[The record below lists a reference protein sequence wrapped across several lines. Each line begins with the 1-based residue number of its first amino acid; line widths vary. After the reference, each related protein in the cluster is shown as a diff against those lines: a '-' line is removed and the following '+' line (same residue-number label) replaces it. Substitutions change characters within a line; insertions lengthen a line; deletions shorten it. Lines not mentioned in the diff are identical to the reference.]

1 MLFLVILI
9 IKIFTIV
16 KAYSYTCVFRYKR
29 KKGRKM
35 AKDPVCGMFVEEKSE
50 SIRYKKDDR
59 EYYFCSKQCLDEF
72 TQPEKEL
79 RKLKVQVAI
88 SIALAIPIV
97 IFSLPHML
105 PTQFGTLFPMYVTH
119 YNNYVMLALATPLQ
133 FWIGWRFYRGLW
145 DGIKA
150 KASNMDTL
158 IAIGTT
164 AAYLYSATVTLI
176 SSYFP
181 FSSVYFE
188 TGAIII
194 TLILIGRLLET
205 RTKERAS
212 DAVRKLLDL
221 QPKMA
226 KVLRQKEG
234 PGGYLVE
241 ELEIPIEQV
250 QEEDIMIIRPGESIP
265 TDGIVVEGYSSI
277 DESAITGESMPADKT
292 KGDEVIG
299 ATINRSGLLK
309 VKATKVGQD
318 TVLSQI
324 ITLVEEARTGKAQ
337 MQRLVDQVAKY
348 FVPAVL
354 TVAIGVGLGWY
365 FIGNIGLT
373 FSLLAFVSVIII
385 ACPCALGIATP
396 AALMMGAGKGAE
408 NGILFKGG
416 EYLEIAKKVK
426 SVVFDKTGTLTKG
439 RPSITDIID
448 LSGLGEDKIL
458 RLAAVAESGSEHPLG
473 QAIVNRAKEK
483 GIMVPNPDS
492 FEAISGHGL
501 KARYAD
507 HIIIIGNRKLMLD
520 DNIPVTDEINTTL
533 SALETRGKTATL
545 VVIDNKIAGIIAL
558 VDTIK
563 DNAKE
568 AIDSLK
574 SMGIE
579 VVMLTGDNERTAKAV
594 ASKLGIDRVISQ
606 VLPHEKEQ
614 AISGLKKSKEEKK
627 GAVAMVGDGINDAPA
642 LARADLGIAI
652 GSGTDVAKETGG
664 IILIK
669 DDIRDIVTALDL
681 GKKTVSKIKQNL
693 FWAFAYNTGLIPIAG
708 GLLVPFIGV
717 GIFGWLPMLAGLAMA
732 MSSVTVVG
740 NSILL
745 GRYKPKFAARKSR
758 RSRGEIY
765 SDKDLK
771 QSYAPITQISSS

>member
-1 MLFLVILI
+1 MFFC
-9 IKIFTIV
+9 IKD
-16 KAYSYTCVFRYKR
+16 
-29 KKGRKM
+29 KKERKM
-35 AKDPVCGMFVEEKSE
+35 AKDPVCGMFVEERPE
-50 SIRYKKDDR
+50 SIRYNKDGR

-79 RKLKVQVAI
+79 RKLKVYVAI
-88 SIALAIPIV
+88 SIALTIPIV

-105 PTQFGTLFPMYVTH
+105 PTQFGALFPMYVMH
-119 YNNYVMLALATPLQ
+119 YSNYIMLALATPLQ

-176 SSYFP
+176 PSYFP

-188 TGAIII
+188 TAAIII

-205 RTKERAS
+205 RTKEKAS
-212 DAVRKLLDL
+212 NAVRKLLDL

-234 PGGYLVE
+234 GHIE
-241 ELEIPIEQV
+241 EVEIPIEQV
-250 QEEDIMIIRPGESIP
+250 QEDDVMTIRPGERIP
-265 TDGIVVEGYSSI
+265 TDGIVVEGSSSI
-277 DESAITGESMPADKT
+277 DESAITGESIPSDKT

-299 ATINRSGLLK
+299 ATINKSGLLK
-309 VKATKVGQD
+309 VRATKVGQD

-348 FVPAVL
+348 FVPGVL
-354 TVAIGVGLGWY
+354 AIAIGVGLGWY
-365 FIGNIGLT
+365 FIGDIGLT

-396 AALMMGAGKGAE
+396 AALMMGSGKGAE

-416 EYLEIAKKVK
+416 EYLEIAKKVNTI
-426 SVVFDKTGTLTKG
+426 VFDKTGTLTNGK
-439 RPSITDIID
+439 PSLTDIVD
-448 LSGLGEDKIL
+448 LSGLGEDEIL
-458 RLAAVAESGSEHPLG
+458 RLAAFAESGSEHPLG
-473 QAIVNRAKEK
+473 QAVVNRAKEK
-483 GIMVPNPDS
+483 GIVVSNPES
-492 FEAISGHGL
+492 FEAVSGHGL
-501 KARYAD
+501 RAIYAD
-507 HIIIIGNRKLMLD
+507 HTILIGNRKLMRD
-520 DNIPVTDEINTTL
+520 NNIPVSDQINTTL
-533 SALETRGKTATL
+533 SELESQGKTATL
-545 VVIDNKIAGIIAL
+545 VAIDNKIAGIIAL
-558 VDTIK
+558 ADTIK
-563 DNAKE
+563 DSAKQTV
-568 AIDSLK
+568 DSLK

-579 VVMLTGDNERTAKAV
+579 VVMLTGDNERTARAV
-594 ASKLGIDRVISQ
+594 ASKLGIDRVIAQ
-606 VLPHEKEQ
+606 VLPQEKEQ
-614 AISGLKKSKEEKK
+614 VISRLKSEEEKN

-652 GSGTDVAKETGG
+652 GSGTDIAKETGG

-669 DDIRDIVTALDL
+669 DDVKDVVTALDL
-681 GKKTVSKIKQNL
+681 GRKTVSKIRQNL
-693 FWAFAYNTGLIPIAG
+693 FWAFAYNAGLIPIAG
-708 GLLVPFIGV
+708 GILVPFMGI

-745 GRYKPKFAARKSR
+745 GRYKPKFATAKPK
-758 RSRGEIY
+758 GEELY
-765 SDKDLK
+765 TDEDLK
-771 QSYAPITQISSS
+771 KAYSLQTATR